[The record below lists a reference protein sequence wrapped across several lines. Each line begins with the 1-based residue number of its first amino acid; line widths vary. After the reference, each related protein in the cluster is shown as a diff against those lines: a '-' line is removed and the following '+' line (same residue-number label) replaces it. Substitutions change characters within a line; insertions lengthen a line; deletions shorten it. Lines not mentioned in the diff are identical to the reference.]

1 MPGLRRAVPGEPPT
15 MRRGSHTRLFLGL
28 TLLWAGTGCST
39 SPLAKPRPGVPSG
52 VYGVNIEEKTG
63 PEDPEFRNRIEGLT
77 HFLTSRSFE
86 FRGKPDDSLKHL
98 EAAAKADPS
107 QETVVAQAARRF
119 LLRKKTDKAIEILRL
134 AQAANPESV
143 TTHEWLGLA
152 YQQASQP
159 DEAIAAFGS
168 ALAKSNPTLISV
180 RGLAKL
186 HAAAKRFNDAFKVLD
201 TALTKDKREPEFWL
215 GIADLYRDTG
225 IAARSKMDRI
235 KAGIITSLDKASA
248 LKPESPLI
256 LHRLADYYKVWDESD
271 KAIALFIQLIELNPG
286 LIGVREQLADLYLRA
301 DMTQDA
307 TRQLEAILRERPTN
321 ERALFV
327 LGGIKRQ
334 LDKLEEAAAHF
345 ETVLKINPKFE
356 LAYYELAGVRLFQN
370 RPTITLATLKKAGEQ
385 FKPRFITKFYAGLA
399 HSALH
404 QYPKAIEN
412 LLDAEKLGQAGEQ
425 NRLTHFFYFQLGAA
439 YERNRQYETAD
450 KTFNK
455 AIEMSPEYHNAMNY
469 LGYMWAD
476 INRNLDEAAKH
487 ITMANELSPDNA
499 SYVDSLGWLYFR
511 QGKFTEALAELQRA
525 AELIKDEP
533 DSTIHEHIG
542 DTHQKLGQ
550 ADEAKAQWEKS
561 LGLLRKQEA
570 EMTSPDSYLLEQL
583 GNVLNKLGQ
592 ADKANAAWQRSY
604 DITPNQP
611 LHKKLHPAEKEE

>member
-1 MPGLRRAVPGEPPT
+1 MP
-15 MRRGSHTRLFLGL
+15 
-28 TLLWAGTGCST
+28 
-39 SPLAKPRPGVPSG
+39 PRGVPSG
-52 VYGVNIEEKTG
+52 VYGVNISEETG
-63 PEDPEFRNRIEGLT
+63 PEDPEFRGRVEGLT

-86 FRGKPDDSLKHL
+86 FRGKPDGSLKHL

-107 QETVVAQAARRF
+107 QETVVIQAARRF
-119 LLRKKTDKAIEILRL
+119 LQRKKTDKAIEILRL
-134 AQAANPESV
+134 GQTLNPESV

-159 DEAIAAFGS
+159 DEAIAAFET
-168 ALAKSNPTLISV
+168 ALAERRPTLISI
-180 RGLAKL
+180 RGLSKL
-186 HAAAKRFNDAFKVLD
+186 HAEAKRFDDAFKVLD
-201 TALTKDKREPEFWL
+201 TALTKNKVEPEFWL
-215 GIADLYRDTG
+215 GIADLYRDIG
-225 IAARSKMDRI
+225 LAARAKMDRI

-248 LKPESPLI
+248 FKPENPLT
-256 LHRLADYYKVWDESD
+256 LHRLADYYKVWGESD

-286 LIGVREQLADLYLRA
+286 LLGVREQLADLYLRA
-301 DMTQDA
+301 DNTQDA

-334 LDKLEEAAAHF
+334 LDKLDEAAAHF

-370 RPTITLATLKKAGEQ
+370 KPNVTLATLRKAGEQ

-399 HSALH
+399 HSALY

-412 LLDAEKLGQAGEQ
+412 LLDAEKLAQAGEQ

-439 YERNRQYETAD
+439 YERNRQYETANEI
-450 KTFNK
+450 FNK
-455 AIEMSPEYHNAMNY
+455 AIKMSPEYHNAMNY

-487 ITMANELSPDNA
+487 IIRANELSPDNA

-511 QGKFTEALAELQRA
+511 QGKFTEALAELRRA

-542 DTHQKLGQ
+542 DTHQQLGQ
-550 ADEAKAQWEKS
+550 ADEAREQWEKS
-561 LGLLRKQEA
+561 LGILREQEGK
-570 EMTSPDSYLLEQL
+570 MTAPDAYLLEQL

-592 ADKANAAWQRSY
+592 ADKAKAAWLRSY
-604 DITPNQP
+604 DITPTQP
-611 LHKKLHPAEKEE
+611 LHKKLHPAEKQE

>member
-1 MPGLRRAVPGEPPT
+1 

-63 PEDPEFRNRIEGLT
+63 PEDPEFRNRVEGLT

-107 QETVVAQAARRF
+107 QEAVVAQAARRF

-186 HAAAKRFNDAFKVLD
+186 HAAAKRFDDAFKVLD
-201 TALTKDKREPEFWL
+201 TAFTKDKREPEFWL

-225 IAARSKMDRI
+225 IAARAKMDRI

-370 RPTITLATLKKAGEQ
+370 KPTITLATLKKAGEQ

-399 HSALH
+399 HSALY

-412 LLDAEKLGQAGEQ
+412 LLDAEKLAQAGEQ

-439 YERNRQYETAD
+439 YERNRQYETSD
-450 KTFNK
+450 ETFNK
-455 AIEMSPEYHNAMNY
+455 AIEMAPEYHNAMNY

-525 AELIKDEP
+525 AELMKDEP

-542 DTHQKLGQ
+542 DTHQQLGK
-550 ADEAKAQWEKS
+550 ADEARAQWEKS
-561 LGLLRKQEA
+561 LGLLHKQEA

>member
-1 MPGLRRAVPGEPPT
+1 MGRHRVFHFA
-15 MRRGSHTRLFLGL
+15 
-28 TLLWAGTGCST
+28 
-39 SPLAKPRPGVPSG
+39 LAKPRPGVPSG

-63 PEDPEFRNRIEGLT
+63 PEDPEFRNRVEGLT

-98 EAAAKADPS
+98 EAAAKADP
-107 QETVVAQAARRF
+107 RRRPSLPRPPAGF
-119 LLRKKTDKAIEILRL
+119 SNGKKTDKAIEILRL

-180 RGLAKL
+180 RGPAKL
-186 HAAAKRFNDAFKVLD
+186 HAAAKRFDDAFKVLD
-201 TALTKDKREPEFWL
+201 TAFTKDKREPEFWL

-235 KAGIITSLDKASA
+235 KAGIIASLDKASA

-256 LHRLADYYKVWDESD
+256 LHRLADYYKVWGESD

-370 RPTITLATLKKAGEQ
+370 RPTITLATLKRPVSSSSPGSSPSSTPDSPTAPSTNIPRPSKTCSTPRNWP
-385 FKPRFITKFYAGLA
+385 KPASKTGSPIFSISSLA
-399 HSALH
+399 QPTS
-404 QYPKAIEN
+404 
-412 LLDAEKLGQAGEQ
+412 
-425 NRLTHFFYFQLGAA
+425 
-439 YERNRQYETAD
+439 ETA
-450 KTFNK
+450 
-455 AIEMSPEYHNAMNY
+455 
-469 LGYMWAD
+469 
-476 INRNLDEAAKH
+476 
-487 ITMANELSPDNA
+487 
-499 SYVDSLGWLYFR
+499 
-511 QGKFTEALAELQRA
+511 
-525 AELIKDEP
+525 
-533 DSTIHEHIG
+533 STKPP
-542 DTHQKLGQ
+542 TRPSTKPSRCLPN
-550 ADEAKAQWEKS
+550 
-561 LGLLRKQEA
+561 
-570 EMTSPDSYLLEQL
+570 TT
-583 GNVLNKLGQ
+583 
-592 ADKANAAWQRSY
+592 
-604 DITPNQP
+604 TP
-611 LHKKLHPAEKEE
+611 